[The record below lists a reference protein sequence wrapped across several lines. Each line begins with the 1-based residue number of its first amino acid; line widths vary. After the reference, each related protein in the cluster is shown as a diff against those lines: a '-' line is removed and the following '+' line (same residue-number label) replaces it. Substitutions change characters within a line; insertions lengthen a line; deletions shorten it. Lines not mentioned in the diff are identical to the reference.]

1 MISLFKKAVLIV
13 AHPDDEI
20 LWFSS
25 ILPYVKSAL
34 ICYVDYEPRPEL
46 TANRRQLL
54 AHYPLSHVQSLYL
67 PETNSFNLASW
78 PNPVISGFGL
88 ELSNNQA
95 AVRYK
100 MSYQLLK
107 DYLWDYLLEY
117 LEGCGMV
124 VTHNPW
130 GEYGHE
136 DHVQVF
142 RVLTFLQKK
151 LGFRLWVSSYYSKK
165 SQSLVRRYHWE
176 GKEKV
181 TLTVPCEQNL
191 KLMKLYNDFGC
202 WTWHQ
207 DWKWPEK
214 ETFYCSSGFKYP
226 GLSQNFSPGLQGVH
240 FMEVNE

>member
-1 MISLFKKAVLIV
+1 MISLFKNAVLIV
-13 AHPDDEI
+13 AHPDDEV
-20 LWFSS
+20 LWFGS
-25 ILPYVKSAL
+25 ILPYVKNVL
-34 ICYVDYEPRPEL
+34 ICYVDYEPQPVL

-54 AHYPLSHVQSLYL
+54 AHYPLHHVQSLYL
-67 PETNSFNLASW
+67 TENNSFNMASW
-78 PNPVISGFGL
+78 PDPVISGFGL
-88 ELSNNQA
+88 ELSDHKA

-100 MSYQLLK
+100 MSFRLLE
-107 DYLWDYLLEY
+107 DYLLEY
-117 LEGCGMV
+117 LAGCDVV

-165 SQSLVRRYHWE
+165 SQSLAQHYQWV

-181 TLTVPCEQNL
+181 TLTVPREQNL

-214 ETFYCSSGFKYP
+214 ESFYYSTGFKYSNSSQHFFP
-226 GLSQNFSPGLQGVH
+226 GLDFI
-240 FMEVNE
+240 EVDE